1 MSIFYVA
8 LVAGFVIAVAYLG
21 LVVEEFLRSRREY
34 LADVGNVDDAHDPLE
49 YEKQEGGFSW
59 VAAGAVVG
67 STILVVLI
75 SLSGKAWYILPL
87 LSLGSAVAVIVAFLS
102 DRQRAGTEATQ

>member
-8 LVAGFVIAVAYLG
+8 LVAGFVIAVVYLG

-34 LADVGNVDDAHDPLE
+34 LADVGGPDDAEDPHT
-49 YEKQEGGFSW
+49 YEIQEGGFSW

-75 SLSGKAWYILPL
+75 SVTGKAWYILPL
-87 LSLGSAVAVIVAFLS
+87 LSLGSAIAVIVAFQS
-102 DRQRAGTEATQ
+102 DRERSTAEVGR